1 MREWLRANSVNPT
14 FPVYSEI
21 SRRAQCGRLRGHRNA
36 DFRRNRN
43 QHSRHRADGCC
54 LAPENAR
61 CVLNRSRYIIRAL
74 DPVDRAIL
82 LALAQNARVTV
93 RELAQK
99 IGLSSPSATERMR
112 RLEDTG
118 VIAGYTVAI
127 DNHALG
133 QPIGVHFRLHPITGE
148 VPRIVAMLAETPEM
162 IEADRVT
169 GEHCLVAKAYVA
181 DLRDLERLIDRFL
194 PYAATSA
201 AVIQSSPVNR
211 RLPKL

>member
-1 MREWLRANSVNPT
+1 M
-14 FPVYSEI
+14 
-21 SRRAQCGRLRGHRNA
+21 
-36 DFRRNRN
+36 
-43 QHSRHRADGCC
+43 
-54 LAPENAR
+54 
-61 CVLNRSRYIIRAL
+61 NRSQYIARAL

-82 LALAQNARVTV
+82 LVLSQNARVRV

-99 IGLSSPSATERMR
+99 IGLSSPSAAERMR

-118 VIAGYTVAI
+118 VISGYTIAV

-148 VPRIVAMLAETPEM
+148 MPRIVAMLTEAPEM
-162 IEADRVT
+162 VEADRVT
-169 GEHCLVAKAYVA
+169 GEHCLVAKAYVS
-181 DLRDLERLIDRFL
+181 DLRELERLIDRFL
-194 PYAATSA
+194 PYAATTA